1 MSEPSPIPPSN
12 PESSDVRKPDH
23 PRFATEGFR
32 FGRSGYLFVCLLA
45 ALTHYNLHR
54 FRTPAEIS
62 LVPSTV
68 ATTLYDSLFHW
79 VPGASGDT
87 SGILGS
93 RIHFYTLPVFAVGI
107 LATVG
112 RLRDIGIAL
121 PWGLLLLIPGVRLIV
136 LLLLGIVPTSIH
148 AKKSLSEFGSLSRQP
163 LGLLPKSP
171 WGCALTVVL
180 ISACIGVSFTAIS
193 TEVFGDY
200 GWALFAA
207 TPFLLGLFSTTLYG
221 WQHGLRR
228 WDAVRLSMMTVILSG
243 ILLFGLAV
251 EGIICLVMAAP
262 IASALAILGGLTGQA
277 LLVATGRTR
286 DPKVMCVALFSIPLL
301 WVTEQNRSE
310 SAPEFT
316 VSSSVL
322 IAAPAERIWPLIVD
336 VDELPRAQS
345 LWAKVNI
352 ATFHRAWTS
361 GVGKGATR
369 VCEFH
374 TGVAQETVEVWDPP
388 RRLELRVDS
397 TPVPMEEWTPYRHL
411 HPRHLDGYYQVNHAS
426 FELTPVP
433 SGTLLR
439 GTTRFQHGLWPAEY
453 WGWWCTPVVRNLQLR
468 VLSETK
474 LRAEALSKP

>member
-1 MSEPSPIPPSN
+1 MLRVAAE
-12 PESSDVRKPDH
+12 
-23 PRFATEGFR
+23 RFRIGRLGFLLVGLIAT
-32 FGRSGYLFVCLLA
+32 LV
-45 ALTHYNLHR
+45 HYNAHR
-54 FRTPAEIS
+54 FLT
-62 LVPSTV
+62 LPSSRWSQTV
-68 ATTLYDSLFHW
+68 LPTLIYDSLFHW
-79 VPGASGDT
+79 IPGAVEDT
-87 SGILGS
+87 SGVFGS
-93 RIHFYTLPVFAVGI
+93 PVHAYSLPVFAIGVLVT
-107 LATVG
+107 LA
-112 RLRDIGIAL
+112 RLRDIGIAI
-121 PWGLLLLIPGVRLIV
+121 PWGLLLLIPGVRLMV
-136 LLLLGIVPTSIH
+136 LLILGILPSST
-148 AKKSLSEFGSLSRQP
+148 AKEESAAEPGSEPAQRFA
-163 LGLLPKSP
+163 LLPRSR

-180 ISACIGVSFTAIS
+180 ISACVGVLFTAIS

-207 TPFLLGLFSTTLYG
+207 TPFLLGLLSTTLYG

-228 WDAVRLSMMTVILSG
+228 WDAVSLSIMTVIFSG

-262 IASALAILGGLTGQA
+262 IASALAILGGLTA
-277 LLVATGRTR
+277 EAVLIATGCTR
-286 DPKVMCVALFSIPLL
+286 NPRLMCIAVFSIPLL
-301 WVTEQNRSE
+301 LVTEQNGSE

-345 LWAKVNI
+345 LWTKVNI

-388 RRLELRVDS
+388 HRLDLRVDS

-433 SGTLLR
+433 NGTLLR